1 MATAAPKATSTTIS
15 STDWV
20 KVLITEINLELAA
33 KGSKQRVAATPNNI
47 ANIQR
52 IIAGESAGNQAGFLR
67 DNNPLNLGT
76 WASPHSGLYG
86 GTTINEFRSSKYPNG
101 VWVNTF
107 ASPLAGAQATAQAI
121 VNQGNNA
128 ALLKALQQN
137 APTAIFG
144 GALSSSAWSGAGYAS
159 STGIANYT
167 PFTGSSSDN
176 ATLASAATKF
186 TNISQLNPE
195 IVTQLRKYGLSDQQ
209 ILKSVNNPADPSQ
222 AFGGNW
228 LGPILNPPGTGAI
241 TSASNAA
248 TGAITGAASGALGG
262 ISGLGTLVG
271 DLTSGTW
278 WKRIGIGA
286 GGIALIIGG
295 TVLFLSQTQA
305 GKQAIGVATTVATRG
320 KG

>member
-1 MATAAPKATSTTIS
+1 MASQAAPKATSTTVS

-20 KVLITEINLELAA
+20 KLLIAEINLQLIAQ
-33 KGSKQRVAATPNNI
+33 GSKQRVPLTANNI
-47 ANIQR
+47 ANLQR

-101 VWVNTF
+101 IWVNTF

-121 VNQGNNA
+121 VGQSNNS
-128 ALLKALQQN
+128 ALLKALQQD
-137 APTAIFG
+137 APTSIFG
-144 GALSSSAWSGAGYAS
+144 GALSSSAWRGTGYAS
-159 STGIANYT
+159 STGILNYQ
-167 PFTGSSSDN
+167 PFTGSSSAN
-176 ATLASAATKF
+176 SGLPTNVSITTSGIHSAQDLQNVA
-186 TNISQLNPE
+186 
-195 IVTQLRKYGLSDQQ
+195 
-209 ILKSVNNPADPSQ
+209 
-222 AFGGNW
+222 
-228 LGPILNPPGTGAI
+228 GA
-241 TSASNAA
+241 AVNAA
-248 TGAITGAASGALGG
+248 TGGLAGNIANATGLGG
-262 ISGLGTLVG
+262 VAGLGTLVG

-295 TVLFLSQTQA
+295 TVLFISQTQA

>member
-1 MATAAPKATSTTIS
+1 VAL
-15 STDWV
+15 TD
-20 KVLITEINLELAA
+20 
-33 KGSKQRVAATPNNI
+33 NNI

-52 IIAGESAGNQAGFLR
+52 MIAGESAGNQAGFLR

-121 VNQGNNA
+121 VNQPNNS
-128 ALLKALQQN
+128 ALLKALTN
-137 APTAIFG
+137 NSPTAIFG

-159 STGIANYT
+159 STGILKYS
-167 PFTGSSSDN
+167 PFTGSSKANSGLPTN
-176 ATLASAATKF
+176 VSITTSGIHSAQDLQNVA
-186 TNISQLNPE
+186 
-195 IVTQLRKYGLSDQQ
+195 
-209 ILKSVNNPADPSQ
+209 
-222 AFGGNW
+222 
-228 LGPILNPPGTGAI
+228 GA
-241 TSASNAA
+241 AVNAA
-248 TGAITGAASGALGG
+248 TGGLAGNIANATGLGG
-262 ISGLGTLVG
+262 VAGLGTLVG

-295 TVLFLSQTQA
+295 TVLFISQTQA
-305 GKQAIGVATTVATRG
+305 GKQAIGVATTVATQG